1 MRTVEVKRDT
11 KETKISLE
19 LNLDGTGSS
28 NIKTG
33 IPFFDHMLSALSKHS
48 GIELNLQVEG
58 DLEVDFHHTIE
69 DTGIVVGSALA
80 KALGDKR
87 GVERFADA
95 TVPLDEALSRVV
107 IDLSGRPYLDY
118 NVTFVQPDDGTGVNP
133 YLFEEFFRGLVN
145 NAAITLHIDYIKG
158 RNSHHVLESTFK
170 AFGRALKKAV
180 TVTGTTVPSTK
191 GVL

>member
-1 MRTVEVKRDT
+1 MRKVEVVRDT
-11 KETKISLE
+11 KETKIKLA
-19 LNLDGTGSS
+19 LNLDGSG
-28 NIKTG
+28 NYKINTG
-33 IPFFDHMLSALSKHS
+33 IPFFDHMLSALSRHS
-48 GIELNLQVEG
+48 GIDLDLEVDG

-80 KALGDKR
+80 QALGDKK
-87 GVERFADA
+87 GVERFSDA

-145 NAAITLHIDYIKG
+145 NAAVTLHIDYIKG
-158 RNSHHVLESTFK
+158 RNSHHVLESIFK

-180 TVTGTTVPSTK
+180 LVTGSAVPSTK